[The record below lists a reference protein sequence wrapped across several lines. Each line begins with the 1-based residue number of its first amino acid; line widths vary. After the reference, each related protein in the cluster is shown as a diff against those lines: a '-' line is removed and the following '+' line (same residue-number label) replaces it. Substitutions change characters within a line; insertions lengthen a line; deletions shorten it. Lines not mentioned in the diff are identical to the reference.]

1 VTCAKL
7 HRSPYRWIAPGV
19 SQAFLTKPQKN
30 GSAAQVL
37 RGTNGR
43 YDNLFFLRKKRW
55 GALANTKSLALKFR
69 GNDIDAL
76 LLLFFKR
83 FSAVSQT
90 KFFGIFF
97 EIFKF
102 VKKKYNKNTPVSHTL
117 AVIRV
122 YKLKNENTSKMHM

>member
-102 VKKKYNKNTPVSHTL
+102 VKKKV
-117 AVIRV
+117 
-122 YKLKNENTSKMHM
+122 